1 MNNYFIFLLIT
12 IIYLI
17 GIPITYAIVEDPND
31 KGPYKINDAMFPATL
46 WPIVLLMTILT
57 IIMYPIYW
65 ITKQIKNK
73 IKH

>member
-1 MNNYFIFLLIT
+1 MNNHFIFLLIT

-31 KGPYKINDAMFPATL
+31 KGPYKRNDEMLSATL
-46 WPIVLLMTILT
+46 WPIILLANILT

-73 IKH
+73 IK